1 VDRRNDDQADGG
13 QDGCIVEPFTPG
25 GHGSVKGDRSHPY
38 GQHDR
43 SLDRPTGAEEGD
55 GRSQKGQGS
64 ERVDRLARP
73 AGSDPL
79 TVGGG
84 AGKVDGHD
92 NADDSE
98 HDARLSGDLATL
110 IQRDVLDY
118 V

>member
-1 VDRRNDDQADGG
+1 M
-13 QDGCIVEPFTPG
+13 
-25 GHGSVKGDRSHPY
+25 KGDRSDPY

-43 SLDRPTGAEEGD
+43 PLDRPTEAEEGD
-55 GRSQKGQGS
+55 GGSHEGQGS

-73 AGSDPL
+73 AGSDAL

-98 HDARLSGDLATL
+98 HDARLSGDLATI

>member
-1 VDRRNDDQADGG
+1 
-13 QDGCIVEPFTPG
+13 
-25 GHGSVKGDRSHPY
+25 
-38 GQHDR
+38 
-43 SLDRPTGAEEGD
+43 
-55 GRSQKGQGS
+55 
-64 ERVDRLARP
+64 LARP
-73 AGSDPL
+73 AGSDAL